1 MGASQRMSITYN
13 DPKEYDGT
21 EQEEAKYLERVA
33 QIGREML
40 FVFSRVKS

>member
-1 MGASQRMSITYN
+1 MSITYN

-21 EQEEAKYLERVA
+21 GQEEEKYLERVA

-40 FVFSRVKS
+40 FAFSMVKD